1 MAALRSWISCQT
13 LPAYAHYSPTCSQ
26 CLPNHSSIN
35 NSESPGYGAAVE
47 ERQGGSHIT
56 HSHEPALSLSLHAL
70 SGMLCASA
78 SSKPPYKYV
87 LPDVGFTGWVSLTP
101 KVSEMFFFFC
111 LGPPVIW
118 RSQIV
123 AGCCCASTTPKSRF
137 RTTLA
142 SFRQRHK

>member
-1 MAALRSWISCQT
+1 M
-13 LPAYAHYSPTCSQ
+13 
-26 CLPNHSSIN
+26 
-35 NSESPGYGAAVE
+35 E

-87 LPDVGFTGWVSLTP
+87 LPDVGFTGWLSLTSQ
-101 KVSEMFFFFC
+101 VSEMFFFFC
-111 LGPPVIW
+111 QVPTVIW

-123 AGCCCASTTPKSRF
+123 AGCCCSSTLNNFSKGRSDLLAWAC
-137 RTTLA
+137 TL
-142 SFRQRHK
+142 FFILT